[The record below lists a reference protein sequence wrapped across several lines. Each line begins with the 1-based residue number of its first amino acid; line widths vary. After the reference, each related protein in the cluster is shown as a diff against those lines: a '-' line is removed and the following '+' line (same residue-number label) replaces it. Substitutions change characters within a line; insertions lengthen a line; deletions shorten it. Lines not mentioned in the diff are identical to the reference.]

1 MHLIAHTKEAK
12 SMKSFAGSCTVKF
25 GSTFLVAVVFVSSA
39 AAAAQSPLG
48 SYLTTAEVQVRR
60 GPGANYEV
68 VATIPKDI
76 QVNVVGREGH
86 WLKVESK
93 HGNKPGYIDE
103 QYTRPVQARQTT
115 QNKTIGTS
123 VAGSYRTLRETDLRE
138 GPGLKYRIAAKLPA
152 DIKINVM
159 RAEGDWFRVE
169 SKRGNKPGYVEK
181 RDVERWV
188 DR

>member
-1 MHLIAHTKEAK
+1 MRLYPCDCM
-12 SMKSFAGSCTVKF
+12 SRFGAG
-25 GSTFLVAVVFVSSA
+25 LAAAVILLSA
-39 AAAAQSPLG
+39 NAAAAQSPLG

-103 QYTRPVQARQTT
+103 QYARPVQAQQTT
-115 QNKTIGTS
+115 QNKTTAAS
-123 VAGSYRTLRETDLRE
+123 VAGSYRTIRETDLRE